1 MIAHANGAVPPSPVL
16 GMPTVDVDAPKTTPV
31 PDVPV
36 IGVDAPVTPVPA
48 PLGTPIVPGSALPP
62 PPPVLPLAVLPVP
75 ELPPVTVPLIEVP
88 VPPVRVPETLLPVVV
103 DEPPVN
109 VPLAVLLA
117 VCANAESG
125 RLKAITLRTEMVIG
139 MNRFFINI
147 FLFL

>member
-1 MIAHANGAVPPSPVL
+1 
-16 GMPTVDVDAPKTTPV
+16 MPTVEVEAPRTTPV

-36 IGVDAPVTPVPA
+36 VIGVEAPVTPLGDPPA
-48 PLGTPIVPGSALPP
+48 VIVPGSALP
-62 PPPVLPLAVLPVP
+62 PPPVLPLAVLPVPPVVP

-88 VPPVRVPETLLPVVV
+88 VPPVRVPETLLPVVAE
-103 DEPPVN
+103 DPPVK

-139 MNRFFINI
+139 MNRFFIDI
-147 FLFL
+147 FFYL